1 MMKLEYVMA
10 LDVGEKRIGVAIAS
24 TIAKIAHPDR
34 TLSNDES
41 AWLHLQAIIDENAIS
56 KIIIGLPRNMSGEE
70 TQQSNVIRDFADDL
84 RKHIALP
91 VQFQDE
97 SVTSIAAEEIL
108 QKKGKPYDKSDI
120 DAQSAVLILDDYL
133 RSDV

>member
-1 MMKLEYVMA
+1 MKPEYVMA

-41 AWLHLQAIIDENAIS
+41 VWLHLQAIIDENAIS

-108 QKKGKPYDKSDI
+108 QKKGKPYDKADI
-120 DAQSAVLILDDYL
+120 DTQSAVLILDDYL

>member
-1 MMKLEYVMA
+1 MKLEYVMA

-41 AWLHLQAIIDENAIS
+41 VWLHLQAIIDENAIS

-108 QKKGKPYDKSDI
+108 QKKGKSYDKADI

>member
-1 MMKLEYVMA
+1 MKPEYVMA

-41 AWLHLQAIIDENAIS
+41 VWLHLQAIIDENAIS

-70 TQQSNVIRDFADDL
+70 TKQSNVIRDFADDL
-84 RKHIALP
+84 REHIALP

-108 QKKGKPYDKSDI
+108 QKKGKPYEKSDI

-133 RSDV
+133 RSDA